1 MKKSKFRTVLTA
13 VLLILLLLSLSN
25 FAAGKYKHTFSG
37 SGEVTFQANLAEE
50 MTVTPPEEI
59 KLIPGCDM
67 TLNYRIDIKN
77 KSDIPARLTVEVVED
92 PNFDSKYLVLSPGWE
107 KVTDTQPTYVYE
119 GNIVGTAD
127 NRDLTVYFPVTCTV
141 SQNIRSHTLTA
152 EKLVGTLNITAKLDE
167 IVN

>member
-25 FAAGKYKHTFSG
+25 FAAAKYKHTFSG

-59 KLIPGCDM
+59 KLIPGYDM

-92 PNFDSKYLVLSPGWE
+92 PNFDSKYLVLSPGWT
-107 KVTDTQPTYVYE
+107 KVPNTESTYVYE
-119 GNIVGTAD
+119 DDIVGTAD
-127 NRDLTVYFPVTCTV
+127 NRNLTVDFPVTFTV

-152 EKLVGTLNITAKLDE
+152 EDLVGTLKITAKLDE